1 MLPVSLCS
9 FGSFYLCTY
18 CHTGYERL
26 TQDVL
31 CLGLRTL
38 EHVWWSLEPSKKC
51 FLPHGNSTLCCA
63 YWSLEPSKK
72 CFSPHGHSTLCCAS
86 WSPGVLEEVLL
97 AIWPLNVALCLL
109 VPWSPRRTI
118 LMTCCESY
126 HCLHL
131 LLLSCLFVWMY
142 EQEPCKPEFKNSRI
156 QECMCVKTPPGLH
169 VV

>member
-1 MLPVSLCS
+1 MYGGPWSPRRSASYHMVTPQCAVP
-9 FGSFYLCTY
+9 
-18 CHTGYERL
+18 TGPWSPRRSASRRVA
-26 TQDVL
+26 TPNGAVPP
-31 CLGLRTL
+31 GPL
-38 EHVWWSLEPSKKC
+38 ES
-51 FLPHGNSTLCCA
+51 
-63 YWSLEPSKK
+63 SKK
-72 CFSPHGHSTLCCAS
+72 CFSPYGHSEWCCAS
-86 WSPGVLEEVLL
+86 WSPGALEAVLL
-97 AIWPLNVALCLL
+97 AMWPLNVALCLL

-142 EQEPCKPEFKNSRI
+142 EEEPCKPEFKNSRI